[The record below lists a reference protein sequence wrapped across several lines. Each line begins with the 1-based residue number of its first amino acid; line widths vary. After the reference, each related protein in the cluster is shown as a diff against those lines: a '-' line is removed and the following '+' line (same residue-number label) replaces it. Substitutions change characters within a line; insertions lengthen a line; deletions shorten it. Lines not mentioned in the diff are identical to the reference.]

1 MIEKKDDGEGRI
13 DDHAEGRIRNS
24 FLSSNFLSTEKL

>member
-1 MIEKKDDGEGRI
+1 MEKKDDREGRI
-13 DDHAEGRIRNS
+13 DDHAEGRIMNS